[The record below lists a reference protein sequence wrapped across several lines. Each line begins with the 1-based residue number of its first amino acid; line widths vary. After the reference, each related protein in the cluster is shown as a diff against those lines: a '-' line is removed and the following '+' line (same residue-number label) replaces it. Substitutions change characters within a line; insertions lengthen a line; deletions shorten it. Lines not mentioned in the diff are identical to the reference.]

1 LKKKLVVCVALL
13 VVVFIGASVVYG
25 QEAIKL
31 IVNGKEV
38 KSDVPAQ
45 IIDGRTMVPVRFV
58 AEELGSDVEWEADNN
73 SVVITQKLI
82 KVNGE
87 QTTWPYWEE
96 NGHLYLEYRNAIEL
110 LRMCHNPMRTSIY
123 FSKSTNILVYDNAMI
138 EVPCITKGDFTA
150 ISIDYLE
157 YNRGL
162 IKFDWDPAAR
172 DLTLLPF
179 N

>member
-1 LKKKLVVCVALL
+1 LKRKLVVCVAFL
-13 VVVFIGASVVYG
+13 VVVFIMTGIVYG
-25 QEAIKL
+25 QEVIK
-31 IVNGKEV
+31 IVVNGKEI

-58 AEELGSDVEWEADNN
+58 AEELGSDVEWDADNS
-73 SVVITQKLI
+73 SVIITQKLL

-110 LRMCHNPMRTSIY
+110 LRMCHSAMRTNMY
-123 FSKSTNILVYDNAMI
+123 YSKSTKILVYDNAI
-138 EVPCITKGDFTA
+138 IDVPCITKGDFTA
-150 ISIDYLE
+150 ISINYLE

-162 IKFDWDPAAR
+162 IKFDWDPTAR